1 MKKYDLCVIGAGSGG
16 LVAATTANRLG
27 LKTVLL
33 EKHKIGGE
41 CTHSGCVP
49 SKALIAAAKTFHAG
63 KEGARHGLPAYS
75 AGEKLEFSRVM
86 EHVNG
91 VVEQVYANETPD
103 VFEKMGIDVVVHP
116 SGAEFVNNT
125 TIRIGEDLIE
135 AKDTVV
141 CTGSSPRIVC
151 PDGSQRRDFLNNEN
165 FWALREQPKSITF
178 IGGGVISAELGQA
191 LRRFGS
197 EVRIIDHNPRMLKVV
212 DTDVTEILM
221 DQFRA
226 EGIELYP
233 DTEVV
238 SCGVSGGS
246 ADLTLKTPRGT
257 ETLKSDAV
265 FLAIGR
271 VPNTSGLKLDQAGVS
286 YNDRGIQTDETL
298 RTSAPNIYACGDVAS
313 PAKFTHAASY
323 QADICIHNI
332 LNEVKK
338 KTDLNAF
345 PWAIFTEPEI
355 GHVGIGEAQAVR
367 DAIEHRVLRVDANLD
382 RFVTDGKTTGL
393 LKVILDEHDHV
404 IGADAIGAHAGEWIH
419 LLALAARNRLPLQN
433 IADTVFAYPTYS
445 EIVKKAFTR
454 YLRSKS
460 PPQEHT

>member
-16 LVAATTANRLG
+16 LVAATTAHRLG

-33 EKHKIGGE
+33 EKNKIGGE

-49 SKALIAAAKTFHAG
+49 SKAFIYAAKTFHASN
-63 KEGARHGLPAYS
+63 EASRYGLPAYG
-75 AGEKLEFSRVM
+75 AGDKFDFSRMM
-86 EHVNG
+86 EHVNSI
-91 VVEQVYANETPD
+91 VEQVYANETPG

-125 TIRIGEDLIE
+125 TVRVGEDTIE
-135 AKDTVV
+135 AQHTVV

-165 FWALREQPKSITF
+165 FWALREQPRSITF

-197 EVRIIDHNPRMLKVV
+197 EVRIIDHNARILKVV
-212 DTDVTEILM
+212 DSDITEILM
-221 DQFRA
+221 DQFRE

-233 DTEVV
+233 DTEVLR
-238 SCGVSGGS
+238 CGVSGGQ
-246 ADLTLKTPRGT
+246 ADLTLQTPSGT
-257 ETLKSDAV
+257 QTLESDAV

-271 VPNTSGLKLDQAGVS
+271 VPNTSGLHLDQAGVT

-298 RTSAPNIYACGDVAS
+298 KTSAPNIYACGDVAS

-323 QADICIHNI
+323 QADICVNNI
-332 LNEVKK
+332 LNETKK
-338 KTDLNAF
+338 KSDLRAF

-367 DAIEHRVLRVDANLD
+367 DSIEHRVLRVDANLD

-393 LKVILDEHDHV
+393 LKVILDQDDHV

-419 LLALAARNRLPLQN
+419 ILALAARNRLALQN

-460 PPQEHT
+460 Q